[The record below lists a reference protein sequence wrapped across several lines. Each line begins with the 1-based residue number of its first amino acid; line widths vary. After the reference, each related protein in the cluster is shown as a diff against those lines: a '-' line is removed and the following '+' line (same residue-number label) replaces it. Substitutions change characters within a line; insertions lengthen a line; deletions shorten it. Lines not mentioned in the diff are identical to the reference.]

1 MATWSTKPIEHALA
15 HTGAELAYLRAADER
30 PASVDASRAE
40 HPDSPAT
47 RLLKIAKHVAAKD
60 ASAMPG
66 LAAALAA
73 AEPLE
78 GRATPEE
85 RAHLAAARAWL
96 AREPLR
102 AARIYTRLAE
112 DAPRDLLAVRLAQS
126 CWYFLGHRA
135 RVRLVAERALC
146 RWSPAAPG
154 YDVVLAMTAFGRA
167 ETGDGRG
174 ATALAERALAIE
186 PRSPFARHALAHGLA
201 TQGRFVTAHRML
213 EDSTTLWRVG
223 GRMDTH
229 NAWHQALF
237 ALQTGRRTFALAT
250 FDRELATASDAST
263 CADATDLL
271 WRLEL
276 AGVDDLGS
284 RWRPLAAAWARHLT
298 PAFWAF
304 LDVLAGLAFHRAG
317 WSNEAHALRRAIVES
332 EAPEGTAATAA
343 ASLTALE
350 AIEGFTHGDYAYA
363 SLQLHE
369 ALPLLGGSVPQR
381 ELLESTLFA
390 ARQRLGD
397 APQVAAAA

>member
-1 MATWSTKPIEHALA
+1 MATSSTQPIEHALA
-15 HTGAELAYLRAADER
+15 YLRAERAYLRAADER
-30 PASVDASRAE
+30 LFSVDALLAE
-40 HPDSPAT
+40 YPDSLAAW
-47 RLLKIAKHVAAKD
+47 LLKIAKHVAAKD
-60 ASAMPG
+60 ARALPA

-73 AEPLE
+73 VAPFE
-78 GRATPEE
+78 GGATSEQS
-85 RAHLAAARAWL
+85 AHLAAARAWL

-102 AARIYTRLAE
+102 AARIYTQIAE
-112 DAPRDLLAVRLAQS
+112 RAPHDLLAVRLAQS

-154 YDVVLAMTAFGRA
+154 YDLVLAMTAFGRA

-174 ATALAERALAIE
+174 ATALAERALALE

-213 EDSTTLWRVG
+213 EDSAALWRVG
-223 GRMDTH
+223 GRMDAH

-237 ALQTGRRTFALAT
+237 ALQIGRRSAALAT

-271 WRLEL
+271 WRLDL
-276 AGVDDLGS
+276 AGVDLGS
-284 RWRPLAAAWARHLT
+284 RWQPLAAAWARHLT
-298 PAFWAF
+298 PGFWGF

-317 WSNEAHALRRAIVES
+317 RSNEAHALRRAIVES
-332 EAPEGTAATAA
+332 QTPEGTAATAA
-343 ASLTALE
+343 ASRTALAGIE
-350 AIEGFTHGDYAYA
+350 AFTRGDYAYA
-363 SLQLHE
+363 SAQLHK

-390 ARQRLGD
+390 AEQRAGGE
-397 APQVAAAA
+397 ARVAAAA

>member
-1 MATWSTKPIEHALA
+1 MAKSTEKPLEHALA
-15 HTGAELAYLRAADER
+15 YTRAELAYLRAADG
-30 PASVDASRAE
+30 PVSVDALLAAR
-40 HPDSPAT
+40 PDSLTAWV
-47 RLLKIAKHVAAKD
+47 LKIAKYVAAKD
-60 ASAMPG
+60 ASAMPA

-73 AEPLE
+73 AGALE
-78 GRATPEE
+78 GAATNEQ

-102 AARIYTRLAE
+102 AARIYTQVAE
-112 DAPRDLLAVRLAQS
+112 DAPHDLLAIRLAQS

-146 RWSPAAPG
+146 RWSPAEPG
-154 YDVVLAMTAFGRA
+154 YDVLLAMTAFGRA

-213 EDSTTLWRVG
+213 EDTAPLWRVG
-223 GRMDTH
+223 GRMDAH
-229 NAWHQALF
+229 NAWHQALL

-250 FDRELATASDAST
+250 FDRELATANDAST

-271 WRLEL
+271 WRLDL
-276 AGVDDLGS
+276 AGVDVGS
-284 RWRPLAAAWARHLT
+284 RWQPLAAAWARHLT
-298 PAFWAF
+298 PAFWGF

-317 WSNEAHALRRAIVES
+317 WSNEAHALRRAIIES
-332 EAPEGTAATAA
+332 RAPEGTAATVA
-343 ASLTALE
+343 ASLTTLS
-350 AIEGFTHGDYAYA
+350 AIEAFTHGDYAYA
-363 SLQLHE
+363 ALQLHE

-381 ELLESTLFA
+381 ELLESMSFA
-390 ARQRLGD
+390 AEQRAGGES
-397 APQVAAAA
+397 QVAAAA

>member
-1 MATWSTKPIEHALA
+1 MATSSAQPVDDSLA
-15 HTGAELAYLRAADER
+15 YARAELAYLRAAGER
-30 PASVDASRAE
+30 PASAAAADSLAAS
-40 HPDSPAT
+40 
-47 RLLKIAKHVAAKD
+47 LLKIAKLVAAKD
-60 ASAMPG
+60 AGAMPA

-78 GRATPEE
+78 GAATAER

-96 AREPLR
+96 AHEPLR
-102 AARIYTRLAE
+102 AARLYTQIAE
-112 DAPRDLLAVRLAQS
+112 RAPHDLLAIRLAQS

-146 RWSPAAPG
+146 RWSPTAPG
-154 YDVVLAMTAFGRA
+154 YDVMLAMTAFGRA

-174 ATALAERALAIE
+174 ATALAERALALE

-213 EDSTTLWRVG
+213 EESAPLWRVG
-223 GRMDTH
+223 GRMDAH

-237 ALQTGRRTFALAT
+237 ALQIGRRTSALVT

-271 WRLEL
+271 WRLDL
-276 AGVDDLGS
+276 AGVDTRS
-284 RWRPLAAAWARHLT
+284 RWQPLAAAWARHLT
-298 PAFWAF
+298 PGFWGF

-332 EAPEGTAATAA
+332 QIPEGTAATAG
-343 ASLTALE
+343 ASRIALA
-350 AIEGFTHGDYAYA
+350 AIEAFTHGDYAYA
-363 SLQLHE
+363 SAQLRK

-390 ARQRLGD
+390 AEQRVGGD
-397 APQVAAAA
+397 SQVAAAA